1 MKTKFYAKSILSL
14 ILVMTMSFSL
24 VACKGGESLP
34 SDKETAK
41 IEKSDAKFDKNGAYI
56 EKITYTMG
64 RQVLQNAK
72 LPEGD
77 TYENNAYTRY
87 VEEKLN
93 AVCVDEFEADGDA
106 YDRQVS
112 LAIASGDLPDMMRVP
127 SREVLNELV
136 ENDLIADLSDVY
148 DTFASDYLKSVYD
161 SYDGRALKDA
171 MYDGRLMALPGTNV
185 DSAPS
190 QVWIRQ
196 DWVEQLGIEIDE
208 DGNGC
213 ITIEEL
219 EMVAKRFIKEDPG
232 NSGNP
237 VGIPLAYW
245 LNSNDYGGSIYCM
258 TGIAN
263 AYGAYPK
270 LWLQDEDGSVY
281 YGSTTDETKEALG
294 ILQNWYQEGI
304 LDPQFGTRTWDDMTA
319 LLVNGQSGIAF
330 GVWHISDW
338 LLNNVRAMDEKATFK
353 TYVLEDENG
362 KANVSHNK
370 ASNNFIVV
378 RKDYEHPE
386 LAIKIA
392 NIFYDEFV
400 NNKNLAADIA
410 EVAKYLEDGVDGSV
424 RPFNIEINKY
434 TSLLDDYSDIK
445 MGVNGEI
452 AVEDART
459 AESRTVIG
467 NITRYLEDPEKADV
481 TDWAKY
487 HSRMVG
493 IELIDK
499 LTKEGTFNWVEPAY
513 WGVTETMELR
523 WANLSKLE
531 EEMFIKIVTGTVP
544 LSDFETFVEDWKSQG
559 GNEIIKEIEDS
570 IEN

>member
-1 MKTKFYAKSILSL
+1 MKTKFYEKSILSL
-14 ILVMTMSFSL
+14 ILVITMSFSL
-24 VACKGGESLP
+24 VACQGGESLS
-34 SDKETAK
+34 SDKETTK
-41 IEKSDAKFDKNGAYI
+41 IEKSDVKFDESGAYI

-64 RQVLQNAK
+64 RQILQNTK

-77 TYENNAYTRY
+77 TYEDNAYTRY
-87 VEEKLN
+87 IEEKLN
-93 AVCVDEFEADGDA
+93 AVCVDKFEADGDA

-127 SREVLNELV
+127 NREVLNELV

-161 SYDGRALKDA
+161 SYDGRTLKDA
-171 MYDGRLMALPGTNV
+171 KYDGRLMALPGTNV

-196 DWVEQLGIEIDE
+196 DWMEELGIEIDK

-219 EMVAKRFIKEDPG
+219 ERVAKTFIKEDPG

-245 LNSNDYGGSIYCM
+245 LNSNDYGGSIHCM

-263 AYGAYPK
+263 ALGAYPK
-270 LWLQDEDGSVY
+270 LWLRDEDGSVY
-281 YGSTTDETKEALG
+281 YGSTTDETKESLG
-294 ILQNWYQEGI
+294 ILQRWYQEGV
-304 LDPQFGTRTWDDMTA
+304 LDPQFGTRKWDDITA
-319 LLVNGQSGIAF
+319 LLVNGESGIAF

-338 LLNNVRAMDEKATFK
+338 ILNNVRAMDEKATFK

-370 ASNNFIVV
+370 ASNNFFVV

-392 NIFYDEFV
+392 NIFFDEFV
-400 NNKNLAADIA
+400 NNKNLATDIP

-445 MGVNGEI
+445 RGVNGEI

-467 NITRYLEDPEKADV
+467 NVTRYLDNPGKADV

-499 LTKEGTFNWVEPAY
+499 LTREETFNWIEPAY

-523 WANLSKLE
+523 WSNLTKLE

-544 LSDFETFVEDWKSQG
+544 LSEFDTFVEDWKSQG
-559 GNEIIKEIEDS
+559 GSEIIKEIEDS